1 MGLLLLGHNH
11 TQTEQNREICYLS
24 HIGGMAIRNT
34 MDCGSAKICPVK
46 ILPSKN
52 THYTVRKELSTHC
65 FLHMNAYDIDEQQ
78 AGQID
83 I

>member
-1 MGLLLLGHNH
+1 
-11 TQTEQNREICYLS
+11 
-24 HIGGMAIRNT
+24 MAIRNT

-65 FLHMNAYDIDEQQ
+65 FLHMNAHDIDEQQ